1 MREILTIIAAC
12 VVAALAAALAVP
24 PFVDWT
30 QHRAGIAERLGQGFG
45 GTVSLDGPVRLRLLP
60 APRLTA
66 GALIAERPGLSV
78 RARATRLELSAPALL
93 RGAFEFTEVAL
104 DNADVALDP
113 ARIDLAGMRGAP
125 IAVARFEMK
134 DATLRLAGA
143 APVTLAHVDLDG
155 AADTLAG
162 PFRGKGVWRGGDAV
176 GFAFSTGAL
185 EAGKLRGKF
194 TFDHAASRA
203 HVEATGDLALVADD
217 TQFAGQAVATGV
229 FGGAPARAN
238 FALVATPASL
248 SAEKIDARIGDE
260 DHALNFSGEAA
271 LASDGALSARMSAAN
286 LDLDR
291 FRAGHAAVDLGR
303 AISAPAFDLRFA
315 ADSVTLGGDAVTNV
329 VLQASRK
336 AAAAPHYVLEA
347 GLPGRTRLRYEGA
360 FDWAAP
366 SMDGA
371 LNAETRD
378 AGRLARYV
386 QPAAPQLA
394 RWLSAGAFA
403 RLGYDGRVRADAQ
416 GFALDARRI
425 DVDRSQV
432 AGSIDWRAASVA
444 EPARLTARL
453 TAPVIDIDGLPDLG
467 GLARLAAQ
475 DDLALSLDA
484 RALRVARLGDAP
496 AETGRLKVRLNRGAG
511 VTTLDE
517 FSISDLGGASLSGA
531 GRMNAQGGGLDFR
544 LDADRLADLAALA
557 RRVAPG
563 PASEAFAARASALSP
578 AHLSVGL
585 ALDASG
591 AFTQANLSGDAGGA
605 RYSAQVAP
613 AGAGRVQAR
622 LGVQAPEAA
631 ALLRQAG
638 FAVLPLKGL
647 GAARL
652 EAAGEGAVGG
662 PLKTSASLDLAGLA
676 LRFDGETSLALDRAS
691 AAGRISAESADI
703 ARLAPLFAFGAPD
716 IATQIP
722 VRGQAQLSVGAQGLA
737 LDQIVA
743 AISGAQIR
751 GALSRAGAGPIGGRL
766 ALDRLAAS
774 DLAALVLGAP
784 QPAPAGALWPR
795 LKFSSPHFELP
806 NAEIALE
813 VARLDF
819 GGDISARDATM
830 RMTMGPG
837 LLAAKDLAAKIGD
850 GRIAGEVAL
859 RRESGAAMAKARLT
873 AENLSFSSGPFS
885 ARASGLV
892 DVAGAGGS
900 MAELAGSLAGAARGA
915 FEAARIARAA
925 PEALA
930 HVVAEADG
938 ADTPLE
944 PRAIA
949 ARLSQALDAGAQ
961 TMPAFDAEAT
971 IASGR
976 VTLAPRAMAVGTATA
991 RLSGA
996 LDLRTGALDMRE
1008 TLALPLPAGW
1018 ASAPAIEIAW
1028 SGDRAAPIRSVNAD
1042 ALIAALAERAIAR
1055 EKERNA
1061 ALEADIRERIFFN
1074 RRLKMDRRN
1083 DEERRAAE
1091 EERRRAAE
1099 EARRAAE
1106 EARRQHG
1113 AQPPTAPAARE
1124 PARAEPQPKT
1134 PAPRREAPVALPDKP
1149 KDPPPAAFTPAV
1161 RGAAPDP
1168 STAGRY

>member
-12 VVAALAAALAVP
+12 LVAALAAALAVP
-24 PFVDWT
+24 PFIDWT
-30 QHRAGIAERLGQGFG
+30 QHRAAIADRLGQGFG

-78 RARATRLELSAPALL
+78 RARETRLELSAPALL

-104 DNADVALDP
+104 DHADVALDP
-113 ARIDLAGMRGAP
+113 ARIDLSAMKAAP

-162 PFRGKGVWRGGDAV
+162 PFRGEGLWRGDRTI

-185 EAGKLRGKF
+185 DDGKLRGKF
-194 TFDHAASRA
+194 AFDHDASGT
-203 HVEATGDLALVADD
+203 HVETTGDLTLAGEGP
-217 TQFAGQAVATGV
+217 QFTGQAIATGV
-229 FGGAPARAN
+229 AGGAPARAG
-238 FALVATPASL
+238 FALIATTASL
-248 SAEKIDARIGDE
+248 RAEKIDARIGDE

-271 LASDGALSARMSAAN
+271 LSADGVFSARMGAAN

-291 FRAGHAAVDLGR
+291 FRAGHAIGELAQ
-303 AISAPAFDLRFA
+303 AASAPAFDLRLA
-315 ADSVTLGGDAVTNV
+315 ADSVTLAGEALTNV
-329 VLQASRK
+329 VVQASR
-336 AAAAPHYVLEA
+336 AAGAAPRYRLEA
-347 GLPGRTRLRYEGA
+347 GLPGRTRLRYDGA

-366 SMDGA
+366 SITGA

-403 RLGYDGRVRADAQ
+403 RLAYEGGVRADAR
-416 GFALDARRI
+416 GLALDARRI
-425 DVDRSQV
+425 DFDRSQLSG
-432 AGSIDWRAASVA
+432 AIDWRAASA
-444 EPARLTARL
+444 EEPARLTARL
-453 TAPVIDIDGLPDLG
+453 AAPVIDIDSLPDLG
-467 GLARLAAQ
+467 GLAGLAAQ

-484 RALRVARLGDAP
+484 RALRVARIGEAP
-496 AETGRLKVRLNRGAG
+496 AETGRLRMRLNRSGG
-511 VTTLDE
+511 VTTLDD

-544 LDADRLADLAALA
+544 LDAERLADLAALA

-563 PASEAFAARASALSP
+563 AASEAFVARAAALSP
-578 AHLSVGL
+578 AHLNFGL
-585 ALDASG
+585 ALDSSG
-591 AFTQANLSGDAGGA
+591 AFTQANLSGEAGGA

-622 LGVQAPEAA
+622 LAVQAAEAA

-638 FAVLPLKGL
+638 FAILPLKGL
-647 GAARL
+647 GGARL
-652 EAAGEGAVGG
+652 EASGEGAVGG
-662 PLKTSASLDLAGLA
+662 PLKTNARLDLAGVA
-676 LRFDGETSLALDRAS
+676 LRFDGETNLALDRAS
-691 AAGRISAESADI
+691 AGGRLTAESADI

-716 IATQIP
+716 LSARIP
-722 VRGQAQLSVGAQGLA
+722 VRGQARLGVGAQGLVLEGIEA
-737 LDQIVA
+737 EIAGVRA
-743 AISGAQIR
+743 R
-751 GALSRAGAGPIGGRL
+751 GDLSRAGAGVIGGRL
-766 ALDRLAAS
+766 SLDRLSAS

-784 QPAPAGALWPR
+784 QPAPAGASWPR
-795 LKFSSPHFELP
+795 LKFAAPRFELP
-806 NAEIALE
+806 SADIALDA
-813 VARLDF
+813 ARLDL
-819 GGDISARDATM
+819 GDVVAREASM
-830 RMTMGPG
+830 RMTSGPG
-837 LLAAKDLAAKIGD
+837 LLAATDIAAKIGE
-850 GRIAGEVAL
+850 GRVTGEFAL
-859 RRESGAAMAKARLT
+859 RREGGAAMAKARLT
-873 AENLSFSSGPFS
+873 GENLALSSGPFS

-900 MAELAGSLAGAARGA
+900 MAELVGSLAGAARGT
-915 FEAARIARAA
+915 FEAARIAGAA

-930 HVVAEADG
+930 QVVAEADK

-949 ARLSQALDAGAQ
+949 ARLAQALDTGAQ
-961 TMPAFDAEAT
+961 TLPAFAAEAT

-976 VTLAPRAMAVGTATA
+976 ISLAPRTTTLDAATA
-991 RLSGA
+991 RLSGS

-1008 TLALPLPAGW
+1008 TLALPTPAGW
-1018 ASAPAIEIAW
+1018 ASAPEIAIAW
-1028 SGDRAAPIRSVNAD
+1028 SGDHAAPVRSVNAD

-1091 EERRRAAE
+1091 EERRKAAE

-1106 EARRQHG
+1106 EARRQQG
-1113 AQPPTAPAARE
+1113 AQPPPVARE
-1124 PARAEPQPKT
+1124 PARAEPQPKAQ
-1134 PAPRREAPVALPDKP
+1134 APHRDAPVAPPEKP
-1149 KDPPPAAFTPAV
+1149 KMSSPPAAFAPAGK
-1161 RGAAPDP
+1161 GAAPDP